1 MAVKKSET
9 DTGKA
14 MPSQDEKQKNA
25 AKPEA
30 VIDEA
35 AKQIEKLCETREQGD
50 EIGQAYAALDK
61 MYELLG
67 CGDKRIELSAAKEI
81 LSLLGVPDS
90 VSEDSKITKLD
101 VEIKIV

>member
-1 MAVKKSET
+1 
-9 DTGKA
+9 
-14 MPSQDEKQKNA
+14 
-25 AKPEA
+25 
-30 VIDEA
+30 
-35 AKQIEKLCETREQGD
+35 
-50 EIGQAYAALDK
+50 